1 MNKFSNCWEQMGS
14 NLRGC
19 IHIPFIKNV
28 TSKPLVESMEES
40 YSWKNRHQ
48 TENSYWLTGPPIQY
62 TVCSNFNRKK
72 IIDFEIWIDT
82 KSGMLSC
89 FWSLTSVEYE
99 VAAMGTNNYSLRHHF
114 MPGTLSPEESLCTS
128 MFYLKMRKQCS
139 ISLVV

>member
-19 IHIPFIKNV
+19 IHILFIKNV

-62 TVCSNFNRKK
+62 TSEENNRLRNMNRYK
-72 IIDFEIWIDT
+72 IGNAQLLLITNQRGIWSSCNGNQQLQPQTPFHAWNVVPRGIT
-82 KSGMLSC
+82 MYKYVLS
-89 FWSLTSVEYE
+89 ED
-99 VAAMGTNNYSLRHHF
+99 A
-114 MPGTLSPEESLCTS
+114 
-128 MFYLKMRKQCS
+128 
-139 ISLVV
+139 